1 MKRFVLVAITTLF
14 LLACAKDDSSEGPS
28 NQVPTLKSWQFNVVD
43 DITATES
50 IGTITA
56 VDADNDKLTYA
67 LVQNPDGLFTIS
79 PNGEL
84 RLAQGK
90 TLDFATAQQHNITVS
105 VSDGQYTETASITIT
120 VTSANN
126 APTIA
131 PQTFTVPENIAHPET
146 IGEIVAEDPD
156 GDDISFAIL
165 EQGEDN
171 LFEVTWRGMLRLVE
185 GKSLDFATNS
195 KHVITMAVGD
205 NENSASTQ
213 ITIILTEVDET
224 NLSPIVEDKTIEEIS
239 EDIVDDYHIGT
250 VEAQDPEGDALTFSI
265 LENDQG
271 LFAIN
276 ENTGVLTLAEG
287 QSLDFE
293 SAQEHTIIIRV
304 SDGNTFAD
312 AQIIIKLS
320 DVEEA
325 PLMEDQS
332 FEVLE
337 TVKEIEKVTA
347 SDPQNDTLTF
357 TLLDDNE
364 GRFTITSSGDINL
377 APGKFLNF
385 EQAQEHQITV
395 QVTDTQDNSTQ
406 ALVTITVLDVDE
418 APLLTSPRE
427 YDVLENIPDDEVI
440 GTIIAKDP
448 EGEPVEL
455 TLKDDAEGLFE
466 MADDGTLSL
475 APNKSLDYETLPNL
489 YEIIVTADDGENA
502 RDFIITIR
510 ELDVSDQAPKLD
522 APFVFDVLESVDDAF
537 IIGTITA
544 TDQDGDPLTYA
555 ITMNDDN
562 LFEIDNNGQLSLAP
576 GRKLDYQNA
585 EQHIITVA
593 VSDGIMDAVETQVTI
608 NVIEVVEDDLTA
620 FITSWKTDFDGE
632 SIEIGLNDNDGGYD
646 YNFIIDWG
654 DGNVDNVNVNS
665 SNQDRL
671 SHTYTLKGEYTV
683 SITVPIA
690 GTFPSI
696 FMENSNTREKLIRID
711 QWGTIQWQTMESAF
725 YYCPNMVHNATDT
738 PNLSQVTE
746 MNEMFMGATS
756 FNGNLS
762 GWETQTIQ
770 SVVFMFYGASSF
782 EGNGLEDWDTQN
794 ITNMNR
800 MFVHAD
806 LFNANI
812 GEWNTENVTSMSGMF
827 SSADSFNRNIGGWN
841 TQKVTDMG
849 GMFFYAKSFNQDVGG
864 WNTQNV
870 EETDDMFTGASSFN
884 RNLGS
889 WSLQSLENAGGMFE
903 DSGMSTQNYSQTLV
917 GWAQQLSTAPNVDF
931 SEQENMKY
939 CNTLEVLN
947 ARQILFDKGWEITDD
962 IEDDCN

>member
-1 MKRFVLVAITTLF
+1 MKKFVLFTVTVLF
-14 LLACAKDDSSEGPS
+14 LLACAKDDSSEGPT
-28 NQVPTLKSWQFNVVD
+28 NQTPTLESVRFSVVD
-43 DITATES
+43 DLTDTET

-56 VDADNDKLTYA
+56 VDGDDDKLTYA
-67 LVQNPDGLFTIS
+67 LIQNPNGLFTIS
-79 PNGEL
+79 ANGEL

-90 TLDFATAQQHNITVS
+90 TLDFATAQQHNLTVS
-105 VSDGQYTETASITIT
+105 VTDGQHTETASITIT

-165 EQGEDN
+165 EQGEDY

-205 NENSASTQ
+205 NEDSASTQ

-224 NLSPIVEDKTIEEIS
+224 NLSPIVEDKTFEGIS

-250 VEAQDPEGDALTFSI
+250 VAAQDPEGDALTFSI

-276 ENTGVLTLAEG
+276 ETTGVLTLAEG

-312 AQIIIKLS
+312 AQIVITLS

-325 PLMEDQS
+325 PIMEDQG

-337 TVKEIEKVTA
+337 TATEIGKTTA

-357 TLLDDNE
+357 SLLDDDE
-364 GRFTITSSGDINL
+364 GFFTITSSGDINL

-522 APFVFDVLESVDDAF
+522 EPFVFDVLESVDDAF
-537 IIGTITA
+537 IIGTTTA
-544 TDQDGDPLTYA
+544 IDPDGDPLTYA
-555 ITMNDDN
+555 ITVNDDN
-562 LFEIDNNGQLSLAP
+562 LFKIDNNGQLSLAV
-576 GRKLDYQNA
+576 GRELDYQNA

-593 VSDGIMDAVETQVTI
+593 VSDDIVDPVETQVTI
-608 NVIEVVEDDLTA
+608 NVIEVVEYDPTA
-620 FITSWKTDFDGE
+620 FVTTWKTSNE
-632 SIEIGLNDNDGGYD
+632 NEEVEIGVDSDYV
-646 YNFIIDWG
+646 YNFTVDWG
-654 DGNVDNVNVNS
+654 DGNVDN
-665 SNQDRL
+665 L
-671 SHTYTLKGEYTV
+671 
-683 SITVPIA
+683 
-690 GTFPSI
+690 
-696 FMENSNTREKLIRID
+696 
-711 QWGTIQWQTMESAF
+711 
-725 YYCPNMVHNATDT
+725 
-738 PNLSQVTE
+738 NL
-746 MNEMFMGATS
+746 
-756 FNGNLS
+756 NG
-762 GWETQTIQ
+762 Q
-770 SVVFMFYGASSF
+770 
-782 EGNGLEDWDTQN
+782 
-794 ITNMNR
+794 
-800 MFVHAD
+800 
-806 LFNANI
+806 
-812 GEWNTENVTSMSGMF
+812 
-827 SSADSFNRNIGGWN
+827 DSFSHIYNEIGIHVVAIQGI
-841 TQKVTDMG
+841 
-849 GMFFYAKSFNQDVGG
+849 FPAIHA
-864 WNTQNV
+864 QNG
-870 EETDDMFTGASSFN
+870 D
-884 RNLGS
+884 
-889 WSLQSLENAGGMFE
+889 Q
-903 DSGMSTQNYSQTLV
+903 
-917 GWAQQLSTAPNVDF
+917 
-931 SEQENMKY
+931 
-939 CNTLEVLN
+939 
-947 ARQILFDKGWEITDD
+947 
-962 IEDDCN
+962 